1 MGEHKLTTPLEIE
14 QLQTEK
20 TRLLEESQT
29 LDEELKQLEIRS
41 KILSEKITIQ
51 ELRNENTTKKQTISQ
66 LASKISM
73 LETQLEKLTTGNTPK
88 EEATT
93 PSENAPN
100 QEAVTETTDTIKDEN
115 RQNEDVIRVMALDN
129 EEEISQN
136 VATEQEN
143 KGLFY

>member
-1 MGEHKLTTPLEIE
+1 VNIKLTTPLEIE

-51 ELRNENTTKKQTISQ
+51 ELRNENTAKKQTISQ

-73 LETQLEKLTTGNTPK
+73 LETQLEKLTTGNTSK
-88 EEATT
+88 EEATA
-93 PSENAPN
+93 PSENATN
-100 QEAVTETTDTIKDEN
+100 QEAVTETTDASEDEN

-136 VATEQEN
+136 VAAEQEN

>member
-1 MGEHKLTTPLEIE
+1 LGEHKLTTPLEIE

-20 TRLLEESQT
+20 TRLLEESQA

-51 ELRNENTTKKQTISQ
+51 ELKNENTTKKQTISQ

-73 LETQLEKLTTGNTPK
+73 LETQLEKLTTAKTPK
-88 EEATT
+88 EEAAK
-93 PSENAPN
+93 PSENVPN
-100 QEAVTETTDTIKDEN
+100 QEAVTETTDTTKDEN